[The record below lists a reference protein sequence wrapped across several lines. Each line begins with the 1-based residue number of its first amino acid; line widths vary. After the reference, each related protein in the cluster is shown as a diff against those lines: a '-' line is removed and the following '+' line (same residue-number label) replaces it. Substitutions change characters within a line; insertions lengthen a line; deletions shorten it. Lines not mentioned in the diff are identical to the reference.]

1 MEGRRE
7 REESGTRRGTM
18 ATQAV
23 KVRNE
28 EGQGGS
34 GPLPGAGLLLPV
46 KTKWLELRRFL
57 HEVRVETRQVTWPSV
72 DDVRSTTAVVI
83 VTVFFFGVF
92 LFLVDY
98 GFSHV
103 VQWILG
109 FFKA

>member
-1 MEGRRE
+1 MIDLVVGW
-7 REESGTRRGTM
+7 
-18 ATQAV
+18 
-23 KVRNE
+23 VRD
-28 EGQGGS
+28 
-34 GPLPGAGLLLPV
+34 
-46 KTKWLELRRFL
+46 KWSNSRRFL
-57 HEVRVETRQVTWPSV
+57 HEVRVETRQVTWPSL

-109 FFKA
+109 RFKA

>member
-1 MEGRRE
+1 
-7 REESGTRRGTM
+7 M

-28 EGQGGS
+28 EGQGG
-34 GPLPGAGLLLPV
+34 GPFPGAGFLVPI
-46 KTKWLELRRFL
+46 KEKWLEFRRFL

-92 LFLVDY
+92 LFFVDY

-109 FFKA
+109 LFKA